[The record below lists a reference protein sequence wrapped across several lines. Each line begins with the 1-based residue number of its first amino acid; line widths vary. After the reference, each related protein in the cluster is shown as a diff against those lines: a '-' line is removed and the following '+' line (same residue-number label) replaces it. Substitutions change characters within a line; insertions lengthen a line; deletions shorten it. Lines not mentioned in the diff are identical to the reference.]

1 MELAEDLKVMPDRVA
16 MGLLLV
22 RLEVL
27 MQRMLLLVVA
37 HLKKQV
43 LMRVVT
49 LVVLAETVSAVLSF
63 LNRILL
69 FLLPLEL
76 AGLVAMVLEA
86 PPEAMAVVAAAAAE
100 WARLEMAVMV
110 VWLVL
115 VVVVVVAQLQVHNR
129 EETVVMVELE
139 TYMYFP
145 LFLPTLECLV
155 DKVEE
160 VLEVLEKVEIP
171 MEHLVTVV
179 QVVQELIHL
188 SRVKATVQEVMEL
201 MGVGLLATIIRMPEV
216 VVKAATAAERQVFV

>member
-63 LNRILL
+63 LNRMLL